1 MTISSRALMVV
12 YQAMELDG
20 DKRAQLVQRLD
31 MGAKWIFFCFHIN
44 MNEVLL
50 WILGVDCIL

>member
-1 MTISSRALMVV
+1 MVV

-31 MGAKWIFFCFHIN
+31 MGAKWIFFQFQIN

-50 WILGVDCIL
+50 WILGVDCIM

>member
-1 MTISSRALMVV
+1 MVV

-31 MGAKWIFFCFHIN
+31 MGAKSIFFQFQIN

-50 WILGVDCIL
+50 WILGVDCIM